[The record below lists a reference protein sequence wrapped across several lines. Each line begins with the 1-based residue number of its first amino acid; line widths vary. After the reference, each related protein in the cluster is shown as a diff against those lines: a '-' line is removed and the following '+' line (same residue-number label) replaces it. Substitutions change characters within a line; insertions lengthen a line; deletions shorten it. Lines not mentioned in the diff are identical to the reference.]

1 MNSQSLFGGILK
13 NTLLTSTFLLNIL
26 EATFIIG
33 THSFELNSIN
43 SPEVTRTQGNKKL
56 RKKM

>member
-43 SPEVTRTQGNKKL
+43 SPKVTRT
-56 RKKM
+56 

>member
-1 MNSQSLFGGILK
+1 MNSQSLFGGILN

-26 EATFIIG
+26 EATLIIG

-43 SPEVTRTQGNKKL
+43 SPKVTRT
-56 RKKM
+56 